1 MGDIGN
7 KKREL
12 SKKMYEELEVS
23 GKKGNGGSGGGIYE
37 VNNEMKKQKVM
48 DGNGEVEEMNK
59 NEKE

>member
-37 VNNEMKKQKVM
+37 VNNEMKK
-48 DGNGEVEEMNK
+48 
-59 NEKE
+59 